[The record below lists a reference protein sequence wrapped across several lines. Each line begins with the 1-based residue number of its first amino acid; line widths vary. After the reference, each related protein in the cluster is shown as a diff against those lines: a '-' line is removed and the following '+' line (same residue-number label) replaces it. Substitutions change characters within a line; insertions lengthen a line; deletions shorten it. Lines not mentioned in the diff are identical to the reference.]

1 MPSSQPL
8 DFFSEPWLQAW
19 QDEIASSDAYR
30 QAAATWEGTLIFR
43 LRSEAASPMPHSA
56 VFLDLW
62 HGTCR
67 EARFSNSDDEA
78 DYIME
83 AALPVWKSLLS
94 GQAQPIMALMTGKLK
109 LVRGSLAAL
118 TPYVQASQ
126 ELVAAAGRVPTQFP
140 DA

>member
-1 MPSSQPL
+1 MTRSSTH
-8 DFFSEPWLQAW
+8 DFFSEAWLQAW
-19 QDEIASSDAYR
+19 QDEIAASDTYR
-30 QAAATWEGTLIFR
+30 EAAATWEGTLIFR
-43 LRSEAASPMPHSA
+43 QKEDPTSA

-62 HGTCR
+62 HGVCR
-67 EARFSNSDDEA
+67 EARFADANDEA

-126 ELVAAAGRVPTQFP
+126 ELVAAAGRVPTHFP
-140 DA
+140 ET

>member
-1 MPSSQPL
+1 MTSPPAH
-8 DFFSEPWLQAW
+8 DFFSESWLQAW
-19 QDEIASSDAYR
+19 QDEIAASDAYR
-30 QAAATWEGTLIFR
+30 EAAATWEGTLIFR
-43 LRSEAASPMPHSA
+43 LRGEGALPNAQSA
-56 VFLDLW
+56 IFLDLW
-62 HGTCR
+62 HGACR
-67 EARFSNSDDEA
+67 EARFVTPDDEA

-126 ELVAAAGRVPTQFP
+126 ELVAAASRVPTQFS
-140 DA
+140 DS